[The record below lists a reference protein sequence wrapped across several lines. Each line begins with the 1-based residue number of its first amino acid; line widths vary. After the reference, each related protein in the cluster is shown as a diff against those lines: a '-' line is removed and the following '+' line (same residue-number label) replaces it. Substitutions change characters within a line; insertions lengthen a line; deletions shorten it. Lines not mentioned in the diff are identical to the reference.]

1 MHDADDGLHI
11 CDGGG
16 CEEGLAVGMLQ
27 ECAALLFEAVE
38 CRWIVRVVVESW
50 GIDGA
55 VARSSRTEMDRCRR
69 LMTKRAISRDYIVV
83 FSTVRGSTTRK
94 GDRGLQVNPLILTC
108 AALYFRYNSL

>member
-55 VARSSRTEMDRCRR
+55 VARSSRTEMEPRPRR
-69 LMTKRAISRDYIVV
+69 PKRLQINLLHDTHTPLRHKTPIL
-83 FSTVRGSTTRK
+83 VRIQK
-94 GDRGLQVNPLILTC
+94 EDQI
-108 AALYFRYNSL
+108 